1 MNRGDIWLIDLGRK
15 IGSKA
20 YKIYGHFGFHYNEG
34 SIQKSHFGFGA
45 GKQHLEQIKTNHS
58 L

>member
-20 YKIYGHFGFHYNEG
+20 YKIMGTLDSTTMREVSKKVILALELES
-34 SIQKSHFGFGA
+34 SI
-45 GKQHLEQIKTNHS
+45 
-58 L
+58 